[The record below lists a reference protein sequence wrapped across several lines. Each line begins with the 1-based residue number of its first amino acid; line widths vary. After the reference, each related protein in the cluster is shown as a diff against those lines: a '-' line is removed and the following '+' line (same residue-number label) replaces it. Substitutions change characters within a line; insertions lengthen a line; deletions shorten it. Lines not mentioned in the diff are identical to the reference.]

1 MQTDSVEW
9 GNVTASSPR
18 PVHSLP
24 VNVSEVSSPTGL
36 SLTDST
42 LTTSLEPETGRR
54 LPNLLQQP
62 QR

>member
-9 GNVTASSPR
+9 GNVAASSPR

-24 VNVSEVSSPTGL
+24 VNVSEVSSPTGPG
-36 SLTDST
+36 LTDST

-54 LPNLLQQP
+54 PLSLLKQP